1 MEGDAGCEPAIKNSC
16 HYLPHHL
23 HETNAMLFP
32 FPLGYQEHRLPHGLL
47 CNHIMYRGIFFK
59 FFNQMLDEMF
69 GLKIHILG
77 KTNEAK
83 KLDLI
88 SQSHPENMHDTKNI

>member
-1 MEGDAGCEPAIKNSC
+1 
-16 HYLPHHL
+16 
-23 HETNAMLFP
+23 
-32 FPLGYQEHRLPHGLL
+32 
-47 CNHIMYRGIFFK
+47 
-59 FFNQMLDEMF
+59 MLDEMF

-88 SQSHPENMHDTKNI
+88 SQSHPENMHDTKNIWEQPKNDLVKEHY